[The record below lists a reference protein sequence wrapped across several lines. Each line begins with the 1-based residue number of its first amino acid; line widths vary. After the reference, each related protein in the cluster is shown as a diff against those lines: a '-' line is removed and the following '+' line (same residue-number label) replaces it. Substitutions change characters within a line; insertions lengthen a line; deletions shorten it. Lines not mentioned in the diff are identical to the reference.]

1 MDSNADD
8 IKEERKQTDMTEKP
22 EQNENTWIESEI
34 ETELTDTH
42 GGTETGSTVA
52 EEILGEVAQLREQVV
67 ELTAQSNEYLDGWQR
82 ARADFANYKK
92 RIEREQAE
100 TYRMAAASVLKRF
113 LEVLDDLDLALANKP
128 EQSGAED
135 FSNGIELI
143 RQKMLSIMENEGITR
158 MDVDGMEFDPNLH
171 EAISSED
178 SPDHDSGEIIAVVK
192 NGYMVGDK
200 VLRPAVVRVAK

>member
-8 IKEERKQTDMTEKP
+8 IKEERKQINMTEKP
-22 EQNENTWIESEI
+22 EQNENTWIEGEI
-34 ETELTDTH
+34 ETDLKDAHGTTD
-42 GGTETGSTVA
+42 TGSTVS
-52 EEILGEVAQLREQVV
+52 EELLEEVAQLREQVV
-67 ELTAQSNEYLDGWQR
+67 ELTAQSKEYLDGWQR

-100 TYRMAAASVLKRF
+100 TYRIAAASVLKRF

-128 EQSGAED
+128 EHGGAED

-143 RQKMLSIMENEGITR
+143 RQKLLSIMENEGITR

>member
-1 MDSNADD
+1 MDSNAHN
-8 IKEERKQTDMTEKP
+8 IKEERKQIKMAEK
-22 EQNENTWIESEI
+22 QVDKENTMIEGGIETDVTETDGEIESG
-34 ETELTDTH
+34 LTAARDNH
-42 GGTETGSTVA
+42 
-52 EEILGEVAQLREQVV
+52 EEVEQLREQIIA
-67 ELTAQSNEYLDGWQR
+67 LTAQSEEYLDGWQR

-128 EQSGAED
+128 EQGSAED

-143 RQKMLSIMENEGITR
+143 RQKLLSIMDSEGITR

-192 NGYMVGDK
+192 NGYMVGDR

>member
-1 MDSNADD
+1 MVE
-8 IKEERKQTDMTEKP
+8 KQEE
-22 EQNENTWIESEI
+22 NENTLIEGEI
-34 ETELTDTH
+34 ETNLTDTH
-42 GGTETGSTVA
+42 GATETGSTVA
-52 EEILGEVAQLREQVV
+52 EEILEEVAQLREQVV
-67 ELTAQSNEYLDGWQR
+67 ELTAQSKEYLDGWQR

-128 EQSGAED
+128 EQGGAED

-143 RQKMLSIMENEGITR
+143 RQKLLLIMENEGITK

>member
-42 GGTETGSTVA
+42 GATETGSTVA
-52 EEILGEVAQLREQVV
+52 EEILEEVAQLREQLV

-143 RQKMLSIMENEGITR
+143 RQKLLSIMENEGITR

>member
-52 EEILGEVAQLREQVV
+52 EEILEEVAQLREQLV

>member
-128 EQSGAED
+128 EQSEAED

-143 RQKMLSIMENEGITR
+143 RQKLLSIMENEGITR

>member
-1 MDSNADD
+1 
-8 IKEERKQTDMTEKP
+8 MTEKP
-22 EQNENTWIESEI
+22 EENENTWLEGEI
-34 ETELTDTH
+34 ETELTDTQ
-42 GGTETGSTVA
+42 GATETESTVV
-52 EEILGEVAQLREQVV
+52 EEKLEEVAQLREQLV
-67 ELTAQSNEYLDGWQR
+67 ELTAQSKEYLDGWQR

-100 TYRMAAASVLKRF
+100 TYRMAAASILKRF

-128 EQSGAED
+128 EQGGAED

-143 RQKMLSIMENEGITR
+143 RQKLLSIMENEGITR
-158 MDVDGMEFDPNLH
+158 MDVDGVEFDPNLH

-192 NGYMVGDK
+192 NGYMVGEK

>member
-178 SPDHDSGEIIAVVK
+178 SPDHDSGKIIAVVK

>member
-42 GGTETGSTVA
+42 GATETGSTVA
-52 EEILGEVAQLREQVV
+52 EEILEEVAQLREQLV

-128 EQSGAED
+128 EKSGAED

-143 RQKMLSIMENEGITR
+143 RQKLLSIMENEGITR

>member
-135 FSNGIELI
+135 FSNGVELI
-143 RQKMLSIMENEGITR
+143 RQKLLSIMENEGITR

>member
-8 IKEERKQTDMTEKP
+8 IKEERKQPDMTEKP

-34 ETELTDTH
+34 EKELTDTH
-42 GGTETGSTVA
+42 GATETESTVA
-52 EEILGEVAQLREQVV
+52 EEILEEVAQLREQVV

-82 ARADFANYKK
+82 ARADFVNYKK

-128 EQSGAED
+128 DQSGAED

-158 MDVDGMEFDPNLH
+158 MDVDGLEFDPNLH